1 MFKNGRAKLG
11 FSKRHK
17 RQPVSVW
24 IYVAKSSCPQSIAFL
39 PLFVDALPSKQ
50 QLQRKY
56 KRSVIIVMLIKSW
69 RIHVKLKEFHSLFVW
84 LEYLPSA
91 ILQKFSTGGIKNR
104 TRDKKLLGVSWPSL
118 VFRPCNLTV
127 MGSQYFKG
135 LETGKC
141 LAFCDFFYTWQSCC
155 IVALIFLSLLNSYL
169 FFKMSVHPGQRA
181 SIDLRLNDVR
191 QLRLILSSYF

>member
-141 LAFCDFFYTWQSCC
+141 LAFCDFFYT

>member
-1 MFKNGRAKLG
+1 MKNSREIERISQFICLVRIFAFRYPAEIFYGRYK
-11 FSKRHK
+11 KPYE
-17 RQPVSVW
+17 RQE
-24 IYVAKSSCPQSIAFL
+24 VAWGELTIS
-39 PLFVDALPSKQ
+39 
-50 QLQRKY
+50 
-56 KRSVIIVMLIKSW
+56 
-69 RIHVKLKEFHSLFVW
+69 
-84 LEYLPSA
+84 
-91 ILQKFSTGGIKNR
+91 
-104 TRDKKLLGVSWPSL
+104 

>member
-1 MFKNGRAKLG
+1 MSPEHCISAPICWCITFKAAATTKIQKIGDYSHVNKIMKNSREIERISQFICLVRIFAFRYPAEIFYGR
-11 FSKRHK
+11 
-17 RQPVSVW
+17 
-24 IYVAKSSCPQSIAFL
+24 
-39 PLFVDALPSKQ
+39 
-50 QLQRKY
+50 Y
-56 KRSVIIVMLIKSW
+56 KKPY
-69 RIHVKLKEFHSLFVW
+69 E
-84 LEYLPSA
+84 
-91 ILQKFSTGGIKNR
+91 
-104 TRDKKLLGVSWPSL
+104 KLLGVSWPSL

-141 LAFCDFFYTWQSCC
+141 LAFWDFFYTWQSCC

>member
-141 LAFCDFFYTWQSCC
+141 LASCDFFLYLAVVLHSCFD
-155 IVALIFLSLLNSYL
+155 IFVVIEFVSLFQNE
-169 FFKMSVHPGQRA
+169 R
-181 SIDLRLNDVR
+181 
-191 QLRLILSSYF
+191 SSGPTGFYWS